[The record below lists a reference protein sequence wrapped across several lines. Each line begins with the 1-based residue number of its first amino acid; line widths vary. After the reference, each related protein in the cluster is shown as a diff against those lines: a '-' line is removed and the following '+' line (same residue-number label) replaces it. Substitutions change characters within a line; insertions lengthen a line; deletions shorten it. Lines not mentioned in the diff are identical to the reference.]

1 MIRRLFHSTAGGA
14 ETRERIDFTAPPVA
28 PETRERIERVMAELG
43 LRRNVVARARAS
55 RPTQII
61 ALVYPMLEHRFGGS
75 VTEFITSG
83 ARAASAAN
91 YHLVIWPVGN
101 DGSELAALVG

>member
-1 MIRRLFHSTAGGA
+1 M
-14 ETRERIDFTAPPVA
+14 A

>member
-1 MIRRLFHSTAGGA
+1 
-14 ETRERIDFTAPPVA
+14 VA

-83 ARAASAAN
+83 AWAASAAN

-101 DGSELAALVG
+101 DGSELAAWSARSWSTARSAWRLCCVS